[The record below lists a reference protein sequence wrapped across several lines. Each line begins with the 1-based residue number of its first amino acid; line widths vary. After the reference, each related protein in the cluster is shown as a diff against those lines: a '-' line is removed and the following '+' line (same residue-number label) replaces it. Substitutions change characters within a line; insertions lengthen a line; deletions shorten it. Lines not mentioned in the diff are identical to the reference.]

1 LDVATWIW
9 IVFSAALLAV
19 LLVDV
24 LVFHRSAGEVGLR
37 EAGAWTAVWLALAV
51 GFAGVVWAWQG
62 GGRATEFLT
71 GYVVERSLSIDN
83 VFVLAVIFAYFGVPP
98 AYRYR
103 ALLWG
108 VLGALV
114 LRVAFIAV
122 GAVALER
129 FAWTVY
135 VLGAFLIATGVR
147 LAVREVEAHPDRN
160 VVLRLL
166 RRVVPMTGR
175 FHGQRLLA
183 RVHGRRLATPMLA
196 VLVAVATTDA
206 AFAADSVPAIFA
218 VTDEP
223 FLVFAANAFSVLG
236 MLALYFLV
244 AGLLGRFRFLRP
256 ALAAILVFVGVKL
269 AATDLYHLPAG
280 VSLAAIIAILGAA
293 VAASLLD
300 ERRRGTRIP
309 DFGPSTRQ
317 EVTSMH
323 DRFDTILVGVD
334 GSAVSLAALSQARRL
349 LAPGGRLV
357 ALTVSEDRL
366 AVHAGFAA
374 PRVAAELEE
383 AAAAA
388 RERAGWILHGV
399 PDAEARV
406 AHGRPA
412 EVLLATA
419 DQLGADLVA
428 VGSRGHR
435 RGPALV
441 VGTVVSEVLHRS
453 RTSVLVARGQVDAEL
468 ERLVVGVDG
477 SPESLE
483 ALAVAGALAG
493 TTGARVRVLTAR
505 GADVDADRLAD
516 AGDLDRSD
524 ANPVDALVA
533 AAEDADLVLLGSHGK
548 HGVATLRSVGERV
561 AHRAAC
567 SVLVVRG
574 TKESV
579 PRTMFGQPRELAANT

>member
-1 LDVATWIW
+1 VL
-9 IVFSAALLAV
+9 SV

-24 LVFHRSAGEVGLR
+24 LVFHRSAGTVGLR

-62 GGRATEFLT
+62 GGPATEFLT

-83 VFVLAVIFAYFGVPP
+83 VFVLAVIFTYFAVPP

-114 LRVAFIAV
+114 LRVAFIAA

-135 VLGAFLIATGVR
+135 VLGAFLIATGIR
-147 LAVREVEAHPDRN
+147 LAVRDVEPRPDRN
-160 VVLRLL
+160 VVLRIL
-166 RRVVPMTGR
+166 RRVVPMTDG

-183 RVHGRRLATPMLA
+183 RVDGRVLATPMLA

-218 VTDEP
+218 VTDDA

-244 AGLLGRFRFLRP
+244 AGLLGRFRYLRP
-256 ALAAILVFVGVKL
+256 ALAGILVFVGVKM
-269 AATDLYHLPAG
+269 AAADLYHVPAG
-280 VSLAAIIAILGAA
+280 VSLAAILAILGTAI
-293 VAASLLD
+293 AASLLD
-300 ERRRGTRIP
+300 ERRRAVRVP

-323 DRFDTILVGVD
+323 DRFDTTLVGVD
-334 GSAVSLAALSQARRL
+334 GSDVSLAALAQARRL

-357 ALTVSEDRL
+357 ALTVCEDRL
-366 AVHAGFAA
+366 AVHAGFSA
-374 PRVAAELEE
+374 PHVAAELEE
-383 AAAAA
+383 AATRA
-388 RERAGWILHGV
+388 RDRARWILDGV
-399 PDAEARV
+399 PYAEARI

-412 EVLLATA
+412 ERLLEEARE
-419 DQLGADLVA
+419 LGADLVA
-428 VGSRGHR
+428 VGSREHR

-453 RTSVLVARGQVDAEL
+453 PTSVLVARRPGDAEL

-493 TTGARVRVLTAR
+493 ATGARVRVLTAR
-505 GADVDADRLAD
+505 GAAVDPDRIADADDLA
-516 AGDLDRSD
+516 RSD
-524 ANPVDALVA
+524 AAPVDALVE
-533 AAEDADLVLLGSHGK
+533 AAEDADLVLVGSHGR
-548 HGVATLRSVGERV
+548 HGFASLGSVGERV
-561 AHRAAC
+561 AHRAAS

-574 TKESV
+574 AKEAV
-579 PRTMFGQPRELAANT
+579 PREALDPGRMLAETRT